1 MIGSEH
7 GPKATMDIRAD
18 CSSKDFESIKAGD
31 TRTSDDRKEM
41 QELRNQILEMMN
53 QMNALAEEKGSSE
66 SREDS
71 NKNQNATLDGQSS
84 TIEQGS
90 SIKYHSSNPFV
101 IHINQPVGGIFESSF
116 EEVVAGSEK
125 AWEASNVKKHD
136 PIPLKYIELLSMLVD
151 RNLVTPVQSVP
162 KGPPYP
168 KAHNVRAGCS
178 YHSGSFGHTTENC
191 WPLKNKVQNLIKAGV
206 LSFEDGRPQFY
217 NRPMSTQD
225 TKLKKGKYSGQ
236 DSNANVRPAT
246 GGWRT
251 EAKGHHFDPIP
262 ISYKELYPQLLKAQL
277 VGPIFV
283 KPLQP
288 PYPDWYDRRVQ
299 AILDCGKWD
308 FRIGGRP
315 NTQECH
321 PVELESE
328 AKDNGA
334 QGKECSSEYNRLKQ
348 ERDVLKA
355 EIKSLQ
361 EVFHELCSIFKSIGL
376 GNTCEE
382 WKNNALL
389 LKNKSEQMKGR
400 NWASE
405 SRAKQLAQNLKE
417 TESRCD
423 ILQSELEK
431 SLAVNKILRTSLQHC
446 KDESNAFQSDNA
458 ALKEQVN
465 ELKASLHKS
474 EIRVQVSEEFAINKA
489 VELTSKLQ
497 KAKHE
502 IQKRDEDMNIALGQ
516 AREVAQHLA
525 HLLEKIQNCP
535 KIHLTMFCR
544 KMEGYL
550 KDEDLLIHCF
560 HDSLVGPAAIWYN
573 RLSKD
578 QVQKWGDLVRAFLEQ
593 YKYALNLAP
602 SRQLLQSIEMR
613 LDESF
618 KEYALRWRNIAAQ
631 VQPHITENEM
641 TPLFHATL
649 PPPFFDMM
657 IERSESSFVDFMTIG
672 ERIECGIHMGRLGP
686 KSSGQANQ
694 EVEDDRKV
702 CKNHFLG
709 FDGHKRKRRVDH
721 SESPRKNLR
730 TSPNLEIFGIPISDL
745 LPHLVE
751 GQYITPRPMKV
762 TPDLTAHN
770 FDPESTCDFHMGAP
784 GHSTR
789 KCRPLMDEIKKLV
802 NNGVLTQDLIQQWKA
817 KKVGQVCIVLKG
829 AE

>member
-1 MIGSEH
+1 
-7 GPKATMDIRAD
+7 
-18 CSSKDFESIKAGD
+18 
-31 TRTSDDRKEM
+31 
-41 QELRNQILEMMN
+41 
-53 QMNALAEEKGSSE
+53 
-66 SREDS
+66 
-71 NKNQNATLDGQSS
+71 
-84 TIEQGS
+84 
-90 SIKYHSSNPFV
+90 
-101 IHINQPVGGIFESSF
+101 
-116 EEVVAGSEK
+116 
-125 AWEASNVKKHD
+125 
-136 PIPLKYIELLSMLVD
+136 
-151 RNLVTPVQSVP
+151 
-162 KGPPYP
+162 
-168 KAHNVRAGCS
+168 
-178 YHSGSFGHTTENC
+178 
-191 WPLKNKVQNLIKAGV
+191 
-206 LSFEDGRPQFY
+206 
-217 NRPMSTQD
+217 MSTQD

-288 PYPDWYDRRVQ
+288 PYPDWYDVNARCEYHPEIHGHNIENCIAFKRRVQ

-376 GNTCEE
+376 GNTSEE

-489 VELTSKLQ
+489 
-497 KAKHE
+497 AKHE

-516 AREVAQHLA
+516 AREVAQHVADLADTAMPLSQNLNPTLDNGGKLA

-578 QVQKWGDLVRAFLEQ
+578 QVQTWGDLVRAFLEQ
-593 YKYALNLAP
+593 YKYTLNLAP

-618 KEYALRWRNIAAQ
+618 KGYALRWRNIAAQ

-686 KSSGQANQ
+686 KSSGQDNQ
-694 EVEDDRKV
+694 EVEDDIKV

-709 FDGHKRKRRVDH
+709 SDGRKRKRRVDH

-770 FDPESTCDFHMGAP
+770 FDPESTCDFHMGAL